1 MRGRGGW
8 GMRSGVGVIAHPSSH
23 ASVAVASCTHH
34 PPYKQLLVGMEMG
47 AMVVLSL
54 HGLSPPIHPASRGLQ
69 AWGGCV
75 VGFGGCW

>member
-1 MRGRGGW
+1 MWRRGGW
-8 GMRSGVGVIAHPSSH
+8 GMRSGVGVVAHPSSH
-23 ASVAVASCTHH
+23 VSIAIASCTRH
-34 PPYKQLLVGMEMG
+34 PPYKQLLVGMGMG
-47 AMVVLSL
+47 AARR